1 MFKTVT
7 YYLQKNISIFL
18 LISFLFLAL
27 KSSSQSDS
35 ISINNV
41 FIQKNVSTK
50 ALNYLDKKYT
60 SATNNIQSQ
69 TEKLLEKIQEK
80 ENVIRDKIF
89 LIDSSKAVLLFST
102 SQEMYQHFA
111 NELKQTSGKISGNA
125 IKEYIPNID
134 SIQTMLQFFDNVNF
148 PFSNVQLDK
157 ITQLKDQAEALQ
169 GKLQIANEVQDYIS
183 EREQLLKSQL
193 AAFDLGKNLLGYN
206 KEIYYY
212 QEKLQGYVEILNDKK
227 KLEEKIFS
235 TIRELP
241 AFKKFFAENS
251 LFSQLFNMPGSGS
264 ELSFVNTGGLQSRY
278 QVASILAQRLGVA
291 MTSNPEQYF
300 QQQIQ
305 SNGAQPQLS
314 ELKEKLNS
322 LQGSNSD
329 MTMPDFKPDGQKSKT
344 FLKRIEYGFSFQTTG
359 TAYFLPVTSDIAF
372 HVGYKFSD
380 KAVAGIGAGYKL
392 GLGDGLNHIKF
403 SNQGMSIRSYADIK
417 TKWNFWISGGFE
429 YNYFNAF
436 NNLEELKNPDIWQK
450 SALLGITKKYK
461 IGGKKEG
468 KIQLLYDFLAA
479 KQVPRLT
486 ALKFRLGYNL

>member
-35 ISINNV
+35 NSITNA

-80 ENVIRDKIF
+80 ENVIRDKVF
-89 LIDSSKAVLLFST
+89 LIDSSKAFLLFST
-102 SQEMYQHFA
+102 SQEVYQHFA
-111 NELKQTSGKISGNA
+111 DELKQTSGKISGNV

-134 SIQTMLQFFDNVNF
+134 SLQTILQFLDNVNF

-157 ITQLKDQAEALQ
+157 ITQLKDQAEAIQ
-169 GKLQIANEVQDYIS
+169 GKLQIANEVQDYIR
-183 EREQLLKSQL
+183 EREQILKSQL
-193 AAFDLGKNLLGYN
+193 AIFDLGKNLLGYN

-264 ELSFVNTGGLQSRY
+264 ELAFVNTGGLQSRY
-278 QVASILAQRLGVA
+278 QVASILSQRLGVA

-359 TAYFLPVTSDIAF
+359 TVYFLPVTSDIAF
-372 HVGYKFSD
+372 HIGYKFSD
-380 KAVAGIGAGYKL
+380 KAVAGFGAGYKL

-417 TKWNFWISGGFE
+417 TKWNFWFSGGFE

-450 SALLGITKKYK
+450 SALIGITKKYK